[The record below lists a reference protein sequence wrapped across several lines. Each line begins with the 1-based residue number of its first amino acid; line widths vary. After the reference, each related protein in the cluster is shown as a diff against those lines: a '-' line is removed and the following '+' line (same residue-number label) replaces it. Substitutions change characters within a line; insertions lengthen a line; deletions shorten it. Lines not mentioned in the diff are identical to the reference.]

1 MRENHKKRTIIHSKQ
16 TFLNDKTTF
25 FLDFNGIVQKINYLC
40 SLKNQKKFVNLTT
53 IIILLSIV
61 ILVILYLTGRALYT
75 RSVRIRNQ
83 LQMSYVF
90 TNITH
95 ELLTPLTIVAASVE
109 RLRTTAPGNKKDYD
123 LMELNIARVVRLL
136 QQILETSKSQAG
148 ELKLRVSNGDVM
160 NYIRETAL
168 CIEPLMA
175 KKGLDFT
182 VRCKPESMMG
192 WIDTDKLDKIIF
204 NLLSNAVKYTEKDGK
219 VVVDV
224 TTNSR
229 YEKVIIRVSDNGTGI
244 PHEKM
249 KHLFTRFYDGEYR
262 KHGTFGTG
270 IGLALTRDL
279 VYLHKGTIECQSFE
293 GQGTTFIV
301 EIPIKKNAFSSSQID
316 ESHQINPEHPNSN
329 IIDLAA
335 IVNTSESDTIFP
347 PPVST
352 EEEDV
357 YTILV
362 VEDNVELL
370 MLMKQLLQQQYQ
382 VLTASNGVEA
392 LQVVGAHEI
401 DLVVSDV
408 MMPEMD
414 GNELTSQLKQN
425 PDYSHLP
432 IILLTAKTQEE
443 DRKESLLIGADD
455 YITKPFRMGDL
466 QLRINNIIE
475 NRRRIQHLFRQ
486 QSTEENIEQIKESAP
501 AVDNE
506 FIERAIQCL
515 SEHLS
520 DSDYDRDAFARDM
533 GASASTL
540 YNKLRAMTGMNV
552 TSFIRNYRIK
562 EACRLAQTRP
572 DLRVSDIA
580 YQVGFKDPKYFATT
594 FKKEMGMQP
603 SEYFEEL
610 RK

>member
-1 MRENHKKRTIIHSKQ
+1 M
-16 TFLNDKTTF
+16 
-25 FLDFNGIVQKINYLC
+25 
-40 SLKNQKKFVNLTT
+40 NLLT
-53 IIILLSIV
+53 IIILLSILL
-61 ILVILYLTGRALYT
+61 LVALYLIGRVLYT

-95 ELLTPLTIVAASVE
+95 ELLTPLTIIAASVE
-109 RLRTTAPGNKKDYD
+109 RLRKTAPDNKRDYD

-148 ELKLRVSNGDVM
+148 ELKLRVSHGDVM
-160 NYIRETAL
+160 EYIRETAL

-175 KKGLDFT
+175 KKGLEFT
-182 VRCKPESMMG
+182 VHCKPESMMG

-219 VVVDV
+219 VTVDV

-229 YEKVIIRVSDNGTGI
+229 YDKVIIQVNNNGTGI
-244 PHEKM
+244 PHDKM
-249 KHLFTRFYDGEYR
+249 KHLFTRFHDGEYR

-279 VYLHKGTIECQSFE
+279 VYLHRGTIQCQSME
-293 GQGTTFIV
+293 GQGTTFTV
-301 EIPIKKNAFSSSQID
+301 ELPIKKNAFSTSQID
-316 ESHQINPEHPNSN
+316 ETHQINPEQPRSN
-329 IIDLAA
+329 IIDLA
-335 IVNTSESDTIFP
+335 TTLDTPGDDTTPF
-347 PPVST
+347 PVSQDDDDT
-352 EEEDV
+352 

-362 VEDNVELL
+362 VEDNIELL
-370 MLMKQLLQQQYQ
+370 MLMKQLLQQYYH

-392 LQVVGAHEI
+392 LQVVQAHDI

-414 GNELTSQLKQN
+414 GNELTIQLKHDPN
-425 PDYSHLP
+425 YSHLP
-432 IILLTAKTQEE
+432 VILLTAKTQEE
-443 DRKESLLIGADD
+443 DRKASLTIGADD

-466 QLRINNIIE
+466 QVRINNIIE

-486 QSTEENIEQIKESAP
+486 QTTEQMIEQIKDTSPIA
-501 AVDNE
+501 DNE
-506 FIERAIQCL
+506 FIERAIRCL
-515 SEHLS
+515 NDHLS

-552 TSFIRNYRIK
+552 TGFIRNHRIK
-562 EACRLAQTRP
+562 EACRLAQSRS

-580 YQVGFKDPKYFATT
+580 YQVGFKDPKYFATI
-594 FKKEMGMQP
+594 FKKEMGIQP
-603 SEYFEEL
+603 SEYFEQI

>member
-1 MRENHKKRTIIHSKQ
+1 M
-16 TFLNDKTTF
+16 
-25 FLDFNGIVQKINYLC
+25 
-40 SLKNQKKFVNLTT
+40 NLTT
-53 IIILLSIV
+53 FIILASIALLIV
-61 ILVILYLTGRALYT
+61 FYLIGRTLYI

-83 LQMSYVF
+83 LQMGYVF

-109 RLRTTAPGNKKDYD
+109 RLRTTAPDHKRDYD
-123 LMELNIARVVRLL
+123 LMELNISRVVRLL

-148 ELKLRVSNGDVM
+148 ELKLKVSNGDVM
-160 NYIRETAL
+160 EYVRETAL

-204 NLLSNAVKYTEKDGK
+204 NLLSNAVKYTERNGK
-219 VVVDV
+219 VIVDV

-279 VYLHKGTIECQSFE
+279 VYLHRGTIQCQSFE
-293 GQGTTFIV
+293 RQGTTFLV

-316 ESHQINPEHPNSN
+316 ESHQINPEHPRNNIFDLESIVRPTDSN
-329 IIDLAA
+329 NI
-335 IVNTSESDTIFP
+335 P
-347 PPVST
+347 PLPVA
-352 EEEDV
+352 EDDEDV
-357 YTILV
+357 YTILI
-362 VEDNVELL
+362 VEDNIELL
-370 MLMKQLLQQQYQ
+370 MLMKQLLQQRYH
-382 VLTASNGVEA
+382 VLTASNGIEA
-392 LQVVGAHEI
+392 LQVVSAHDI

-414 GNELTSQLKQN
+414 GNELTIQLKQN

-432 IILLTAKTQEE
+432 VILLTAKTQEE

-486 QSTEENIEQIKESAP
+486 QTTEQNIEQIKESAP

-506 FIERAIQCL
+506 FLERAVKCL
-515 SEHLS
+515 NEHLA
-520 DSDYDRDAFARDM
+520 DSDYDREAFARDM

-552 TSFIRNYRIK
+552 TSFIRNHRIK
-562 EACRLAQTRP
+562 EACRLAQQHP

-610 RK
+610 RQPS